1 MEVGLPM
8 AGVDNRFLGYAL
20 VTFGILCW
28 GYAAFTFWRPSIDL
42 SSTSLGIPR
51 TIPRPQ
57 LKLLFVTLMLPAF
70 VVFWLLGELVNQHIM
85 TGFLV
90 ATIVVLPIA
99 FVWSLASDLVSTRK
113 YH

>member
-28 GYAAFTFWRPSIDL
+28 GYAGFAFWRPSIDL
-42 SSTSLGIPR
+42 SSVPGL
-51 TIPRPQ
+51 PRPQ

-70 VVFWLLGELVNQHIM
+70 VAFWLLGELVHQHIM

-99 FVWSLASDLVSTRK
+99 FVWGLASDLVSTRGR
-113 YH
+113 H